1 MGVKIGVVGCGSFSR
16 SFINLFKAH
25 PDVEK
30 IVLCDLD
37 PKKLKERALETGIEN
52 FSDSLEH
59 LLDTDVDAV
68 AIFTQNWL
76 HGPQAKQALMK
87 GKHVYSAVPMGITF
101 DEIKDIVEAVEKT
114 GNIYMMG
121 ETSYY
126 YPDVIYCRNKYQEG
140 AFGDVVY
147 SECEYYH
154 DWDHGLYDVMKRRGG
169 ENWKLTAG
177 GPPMH
182 YPTHSVSC
190 FVSVTGACLTKVS
203 CQGFSDINK
212 DGYDLYGKGKNQWDN
227 PFSNQSALFSASDGS
242 IVRVNEFRRIGYPGT
257 VRMSVFGTEGS
268 FENKSTEGS
277 KKGCTWMTKKGG
289 EAMVLDD
296 LLECKPHILSDQ
308 KERDGVIRDEH
319 PVNFAKIQPVD
330 CLPDSFKKIN
340 SGHFMSHNF
349 LIHEFVQAC
358 YHKRMPCNN
367 AWMAARYTIPG
378 IIAHESAVKGGEL
391 MLIPDLGD
399 MKD

>member
-37 PKKLKERALETGIEN
+37 PEKVKQRGAETGIEN
-52 FSDSLEH
+52 FSGSLDH
-59 LLDTDVDAV
+59 LLETDVDAV
-68 AIFTQNWL
+68 ALFTQNWL
-76 HGPQAKQALMK
+76 HGPQAKQALLN
-87 GKHVYSAVPMGITF
+87 GKHVYSAVPMGITL

-147 SECEYYH
+147 TECEYYH

-169 ENWKLTAG
+169 DNWKWTAG

-190 FVSVTGACLTKVS
+190 FVSMTGAYLTKVS
-203 CQGFSDINK
+203 CQGFSDRNK
-212 DGYDLYGKGKNQWDN
+212 DGYDLYGEGKNEWDN
-227 PFSNQSALFSASDGS
+227 SFSNESALFSASDGS
-242 IVRVNEFRRIGYPGT
+242 AVRVNEFRRIGYPGT

-268 FENKSTEGS
+268 FENKSTESS
-277 KKGCTWMTKKGG
+277 KKGCSWMTKQQS
-289 EAMVLDD
+289 ERIVLDD
-296 LLECKPHILSDQ
+296 LLECKPHAINNT
-308 KERDGVIRDEH
+308 DGENAVVDEK

-330 CLPDSFKKIN
+330 SLPDSFKKMN

-349 LIHEFVQAC
+349 LIHEFIQAC
-358 YHKRMPCNN
+358 YHRTMPCNN

-378 IIAHESAVKGGEL
+378 IIAHESAKRNGEL
-391 MLIPDLGD
+391 LMIPDFGNP
-399 MKD
+399 KY